1 MTHSFARMR
10 RGPVPRPGVT
20 ALTLGLAVVLAS
32 PAVTAAPTPF
42 ADYLATWN
50 IARADRAS
58 LEPPGAWSPEKQATA
73 LRVLGRLARVPAN
86 LAMAWNAE
94 AIDLRAVPVGERL
107 QDRLVR
113 VTGTATFVA
122 VLPLPEDAAAL
133 AGRKAWEQVRIVADD
148 GLAVD
153 VLADHVPQAW
163 PRDTPIHEPT
173 VVIGLPL
180 ADGPGP
186 TAPPGGAAPADVL
199 LAAARVGWFP
209 PTPLGGAGMDYG
221 LFDTVVDGQKLVVGD
236 TEAFYAVLAAAGR
249 IDPAAVAGPPADIV
263 PLINPQGGWFTRHR
277 GEPVTVEGVARRAT
291 RIEIDDPFR
300 RQQVGVDHYWELYVF
315 VPTPLLE
322 VHDRL
327 QEDYPVVC
335 CVRTLPDGMP
345 TGPQIGERVRVTGFA
360 LKRYR
365 YPLPDVK
372 ISSSRGESERQGLR
386 QDTCLLVGGAAVW
399 RPQAT
404 PDRAID
410 TLGWVFT
417 GLAALIGAALAVAA
431 WAFARDARRRERQAR
446 RELPE
451 RIEVP

>member
-1 MTHSFARMR
+1 MR

-153 VLADHVPQAW
+153 VLADHVPEAW
-163 PRDTPIHEPT
+163 PRDTPIQEPT

-186 TAPPGGAAPADVL
+186 AAPPGGAAPVDVL

-209 PTPLGGAGMDYG
+209 PTPLGG
-221 LFDTVVDGQKLVVGD
+221 
-236 TEAFYAVLAAAGR
+236 
-249 IDPAAVAGPPADIV
+249 PAAVAGPPADIV

-431 WAFARDARRRERQAR
+431 WA
-446 RELPE
+446 
-451 RIEVP
+451 